1 MSAAATELAAAPP
14 WRIIELPS
22 GRSLRVRDSGPLV
35 TDPDKPAVVL
45 LHGWSVNAD
54 LNWCRS
60 YEALGRESRIIAW
73 DHHGHGQHGLRGRR
87 RFSLEGCADDAAE
100 VIAALGV
107 DSVVVVGYSM
117 GGAVA
122 QLLARRH
129 PGLVKGLVLCATA
142 TRFAE
147 SSREKWDHR
156 VMSFLAPFALFFP
169 SLMWKLVE
177 RITKSRGGTLGIGD
191 PEFDAWANQEVKSGQ
206 LHRILEAG
214 GALGDFDSSSWVG
227 DLAVPTAVVSFTED
241 TVVAPFRQE
250 ALVAALSDPTIFEVP
265 ADHVGCATQPNLFVP
280 ALLRAQAAVSQL

>member
-1 MSAAATELAAAPP
+1 VPDAATELAAAPP
-14 WRIIELPS
+14 WRTIELPS
-22 GRSLRVRDSGPLV
+22 GRSIRVRDSGPLA

-60 YEALGRESRIIAW
+60 YQALGQEARIIAW
-73 DHHGHGQHGLRGRR
+73 DHYGHGQHGLRGRR
-87 RFSLEGCADDAAE
+87 RFSLESCADDTAE
-100 VIAALGV
+100 VITALGV
-107 DSVVVVGYSM
+107 GSVVVVGYSM

-122 QLLARRH
+122 QLLAHRH

-147 SSREKWDHR
+147 SSREKRDHLM
-156 VMSFLAPFALFFP
+156 MSFLAPFALFFP

-177 RITKSRGGTLGIGD
+177 RITESRGGTLGIGD
-191 PEFDAWANQEVKSGQ
+191 SEFDAWANQEVKSGQ

-214 GALGDFDSSSWVG
+214 GALGGFDSSPWVG
-227 DLAVPTAVVSFTED
+227 GLAVPTAVVSFTQD

-250 ALVAALSDPTIFEVP
+250 ALMAALGDPAVFEVP
-265 ADHVGCATQPNLFVP
+265 ADHVGCTTQPDLFVS
-280 ALLRAQAAVSQL
+280 ALLSAQEVVSQP